1 MDDLVAVQGH
11 GHAIDFIADE
21 LGGMH
26 AKLRGEHAVIG
37 AGAAAA
43 LDVAGHHMACLHAHH
58 LAQLRR
64 DALADAVIGQRGA
77 VGFALLLLHFGLFL
91 AHGALGHGDDAERLL
106 ALGAGFHGLG
116 HLFDIVGYL
125 GQQNHVR
132 AARQARIQRQPAR
145 FVAHDFDHHAAAVA
159 GGRGVDA
166 VDDLGSNIHRR
177 VETKGKIGAID
188 IIVDGLG
195 QTDHV
200 EPFLAEQV
208 GRLVRAVAAQSHQ
221 AVELEILVGLFH
233 GGYLVHAALV
243 NHPHVAERLTAG
255 SQNGAAQSKDAG
267 ELLFAHLLILALDE
281 PAVAVADADDL
292 RVKELVGCAR
302 HAADSR
308 VEAGAVA
315 TAGQNADSALHRFF
329 LLAEYTCLW

>member
-1 MDDLVAVQGH
+1 MQRPWLVAVVW
-11 GHAIDFIADE
+11 
-21 LGGMH
+21 M
-26 AKLRGEHAVIG
+26 R
-37 AGAAAA
+37 
-43 LDVAGHHMACLHAHH
+43 
-58 LAQLRR
+58 
-64 DALADAVIGQRGA
+64 
-77 VGFALLLLHFGLFL
+77 
-91 AHGALGHGDDAERLL
+91 
-106 ALGAGFHGLG
+106 
-116 HLFDIVGYL
+116 
-125 GQQNHVR
+125 
-132 AARQARIQRQPAR
+132 
-145 FVAHDFDHHAAAVA
+145 
-159 GGRGVDA
+159 
-166 VDDLGSNIHRR
+166 SIHRR

-233 GGYLVHAALV
+233 GGDLVHAALV
-243 NHPHVAERLTAG
+243 DHPHVAERLTAG

-281 PAVAVADADDL
+281 PAVAVADANDL

-308 VEAGAVA
+308 IEAGAVA